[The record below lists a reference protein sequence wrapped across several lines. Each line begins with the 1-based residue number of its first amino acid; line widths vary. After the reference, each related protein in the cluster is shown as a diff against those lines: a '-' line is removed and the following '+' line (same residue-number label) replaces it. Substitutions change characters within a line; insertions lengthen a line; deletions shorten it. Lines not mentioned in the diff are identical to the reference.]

1 MFTGLW
7 EGDHL
12 EDAFLEGR
20 IILKLIFKQL
30 DEDMDWIDLAQGREL
45 MNVVMNLRVP
55 ENEVNFLNIRR
66 LISFSERTVLNG
78 VSLVR
83 YLVIK
88 D

>member
-1 MFTGLW
+1 M
-7 EGDHL
+7 

>member
-1 MFTGLW
+1 VFTGLW